1 MHTTHTHTH
10 TPLHSLRTSVYTLCY
25 AIGRRGLYTHHQH
38 GSVWRRIH
46 KSHSSMRKFHEGNDP
61 TYCPTSSTLPP
72 LALYGTPH
80 NCSALWP
87 FILRCAPPSF
97 GTNTHRWYA
106 GYFCSSLIYEDPSAA
121 ASENTISIHVHVH
134 MYLMEVNKV
143 EFTTIDCSFTNEIH
157 GHSHCTLIY
166 PHNKNSLRKYLFYSA
181 QWSYNPHGALYG
193 NLHWSPWWQL
203 ML

>member
-80 NCSALWP
+80 KL
-87 FILRCAPPSF
+87 L
-97 GTNTHRWYA
+97 
-106 GYFCSSLIYEDPSAA
+106 
-121 ASENTISIHVHVH
+121 
-134 MYLMEVNKV
+134 
-143 EFTTIDCSFTNEIH
+143 
-157 GHSHCTLIY
+157 CTLTLYSEMCTIFIHHLSVQIHTGGMQATSA
-166 PHNKNSLRKYLFYSA
+166 PH
-181 QWSYNPHGALYG
+181 LYMRI
-193 NLHWSPWWQL
+193 PQQL
-203 ML
+203 LLKIQSVYMYMSICT